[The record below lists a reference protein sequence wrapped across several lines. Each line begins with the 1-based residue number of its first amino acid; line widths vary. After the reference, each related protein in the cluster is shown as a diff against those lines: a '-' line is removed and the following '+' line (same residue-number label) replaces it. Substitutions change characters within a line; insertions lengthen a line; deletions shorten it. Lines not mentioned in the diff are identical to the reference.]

1 MDTSFQIQEIKS
13 QIENMKLQIENIE
26 SQNNNM
32 LNTIGDQLLILS
44 IQMFN
49 TGIKTVNA
57 GKNLTNNFDKY
68 LGQITKIPEK
78 INNLINSYNLE
89 KQQQQMQQQ
98 MMNQQMQFLQQQMLQ
113 QQMQQQ
119 IQQQMFQQQMIQQQM
134 NQQEL
139 DDWKIVN
146 VTFKDLRGQ
155 FTNLVIETEK
165 TLKDLLD
172 KYMNRVYGYNNS
184 KIFFIVN
191 CSKIERNSNIKIKD
205 YFSMY
210 RGSQTLPPIEV
221 LDTN

>member
-32 LNTIGDQLLILS
+32 VNTIGDQLLILS
-44 IQMFN
+44 IQMFS

-146 VTFKDLRGQ
+146 VTFKDLRQ

-172 KYMNRVYGYNNS
+172 KYMNKIYGYNNS
-184 KIFFIVN
+184 KIIFIFDAR
-191 CSKIERNSNIKIKD
+191 KIERNSNIKIKD
-205 YFSMY
+205 YFSIY
-210 RGSQTLPPIEV
+210 RGYQNLPPIKV

>member
-32 LNTIGDQLLILS
+32 VNTIGDQLLILS

-119 IQQQMFQQQMIQQQM
+119 QMQQQQMQQQQI
-134 NQQEL
+134 

-146 VTFKDLRGQ
+146 IVFKDSSLGA
-155 FTNLVIETEK
+155 TNLVIETEK

-172 KYMNRVYGYNNS
+172 KYMNKIYGYNNS
-184 KIFFIVN
+184 KIVFIVN
-191 CSKIERNSNIKIKD
+191 GSKIKRNSNIKIKD
-205 YFSMY
+205 YFSSY
-210 RGSQTLPPIEV
+210 KGYFLPDINVIEQI
-221 LDTN
+221 

>member
-26 SQNNNM
+26 SLNNNM
-32 LNTIGDQLLILS
+32 GNTIGDQLLILS
-44 IQMFN
+44 IQMFS

-68 LGQITKIPEK
+68 LGQITKIPEQ

-89 KQQQQMQQQ
+89 KQQQMQQQ
-98 MMNQQMQFLQQQMLQ
+98 MMNKQMQFLQQQMLQ

-119 IQQQMFQQQMIQQQM
+119 MIEQQIT
-134 NQQEL
+134 QQEL

-146 VTFKDLRGQ
+146 IIFKDFRDRD
-155 FTNLVIETEK
+155 TNFVIETEK
-165 TLKDLLD
+165 TLKDLFD

-184 KIFFIVN
+184 KIIFIVN
-191 CSKIERNSNIKIKD
+191 GSKIERNSNIKIKD
-205 YFSMY
+205 YFSGY
-210 RGSQTLPPIEV
+210 KGNSILPDILV
-221 LDTN
+221 IGTNS

>member
-1 MDTSFQIQEIKS
+1 MV
-13 QIENMKLQIENIE
+13 
-26 SQNNNM
+26 
-32 LNTIGDQLLILS
+32 NTIGDQLLILS

-119 IQQQMFQQQMIQQQM
+119 QMQQQQMQQQQMQQQ
-134 NQQEL
+134 QI

-146 VTFKDLRGQ
+146 IVFKDSSLGA
-155 FTNLVIETEK
+155 TNLVIETEK

-191 CSKIERNSNIKIKD
+191 ASRIERNSNIKIKD
-205 YFSMY
+205 YFSRY
-210 RGSQTLPPIEV
+210 RGYPTLPPIEV

>member
-1 MDTSFQIQEIKS
+1 MDTYFQIQEIKS

-32 LNTIGDQLLILS
+32 VNTIGDQLLILS
-44 IQMFN
+44 IQMFS

-98 MMNQQMQFLQQQMLQ
+98 M
-113 QQMQQQ
+113 
-119 IQQQMFQQQMIQQQM
+119 FQQQMIQQQM

-146 VTFKDLRGQ
+146 VVFRDFRGRH
-155 FTNLVIETEK
+155 TNLVIETEK

-172 KYMNRVYGYNNS
+172 KYMNKIYGYNNS
-184 KIFFIVN
+184 KIIFIFDAR
-191 CSKIERNSNIKIKD
+191 KIERNSNIKIKD

-210 RGSQTLPPIEV
+210 RGYQNLPPIKV